1 MIRFFYILFF
11 IFFLLTNYSYS
22 YLGPG
27 IAGGTIVAV
36 VGFIVAI
43 IAAIFGILWFPIKR
57 MFKKKKKKTTD
68 VYRNK

>member
-57 MFKKKKKKTTD
+57 MLKNRKKKTTD
-68 VYRNK
+68 EYSNK

>member
-11 IFFLLTNYSYS
+11 IFFLSTNYSYS

-57 MFKKKKKKTTD
+57 ILKNRKKKTTD
-68 VYRNK
+68 EYRNK